1 MRPRS
6 TFALLGRCGLAVSA
20 LFIASNAAQ
29 AGNGSQPSKTA
40 VNTPPYL
47 QIDLRDLGYRPQQE
61 YHYPG
66 SGIPRD
72 LSVLFDDYNL
82 RLTFIDEKTSAVYQ
96 SHYPAP
102 SETNPVPSRS
112 MEGFFVNTKSGALI
126 SRKTWSTSKR
136 KWLNERWDT
145 QARILA
151 VEKGFVVHAGNSLA
165 LYSGDLSKRANLQLD
180 DHLSWAATV
189 APMGRTIHLEQIDRE
204 RSDGM
209 ANGEWLDSSDLT
221 KLWEQQELAGVVSS
235 SDCATVDKLAD
246 CLQLQ
251 VVGESPRNLYCLEP
265 CRRGLP
271 EVLSENEV
279 LAEYYE
285 GFCVLAINGE
295 RLWGRETTKDKNRLI
310 IENHKRS
317 LDGNRFVISVRGEHH
332 TVFDEIK
339 VGNRHLEILVY
350 DSATRSQIFQLD
362 LGTPVERIDFDL
374 SPDGSVLA
382 VLQGKVVRFY
392 RIP

>member
-1 MRPRS
+1 
-6 TFALLGRCGLAVSA
+6 
-20 LFIASNAAQ
+20 
-29 AGNGSQPSKTA
+29 

>member
-151 VEKGFVVHAGNSLA
+151 VEKGFVVHAGNSLS
-165 LYSGDLSKRANLQLD
+165 L
-180 DHLSWAATV
+180 
-189 APMGRTIHLEQIDRE
+189 IHI
-204 RSDGM
+204 
-209 ANGEWLDSSDLT
+209 
-221 KLWEQQELAGVVSS
+221 
-235 SDCATVDKLAD
+235 
-246 CLQLQ
+246 
-251 VVGESPRNLYCLEP
+251 
-265 CRRGLP
+265 
-271 EVLSENEV
+271 
-279 LAEYYE
+279 
-285 GFCVLAINGE
+285 
-295 RLWGRETTKDKNRLI
+295 
-310 IENHKRS
+310 
-317 LDGNRFVISVRGEHH
+317 
-332 TVFDEIK
+332 
-339 VGNRHLEILVY
+339 
-350 DSATRSQIFQLD
+350 
-362 LGTPVERIDFDL
+362 
-374 SPDGSVLA
+374 
-382 VLQGKVVRFY
+382 
-392 RIP
+392 